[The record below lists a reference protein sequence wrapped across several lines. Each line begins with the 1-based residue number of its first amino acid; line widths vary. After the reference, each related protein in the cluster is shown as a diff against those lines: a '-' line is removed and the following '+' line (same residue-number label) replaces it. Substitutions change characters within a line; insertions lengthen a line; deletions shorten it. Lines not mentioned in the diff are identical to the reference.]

1 MSAVA
6 KAKARLA
13 RSFVPAIIALLGTL
27 HVAAQQYD
35 DIELTHPA
43 IQYGQRSND
52 PISELLRRPDAGGA
66 LTSEGP
72 AGYLRS
78 LLHAL
83 DIPLSSQIMVFS
95 QGSVQSRLIAAGNP
109 RALYFNDSTV
119 VGWVRGGFIEIAAQ
133 DPEQGTAFYTLNA
146 RPAGGAGLARHD
158 ECLSCHNSHR
168 TANVP
173 GMIEPMGH
181 TRPLEHRWGGWYVT
195 GNLGSIQH
203 PGNVDIAKLT
213 SGATL
218 PRTIRLDSLEGAFD
232 TRGYLTPY
240 SDIAA
245 LMVFEHQM
253 QMTNLLTRVSWETR
267 VAQHG
272 KQLDDRRSAIRER
285 VSQLVDYMLFVDEA
299 PISSKI
305 AGTSGF
311 AEAFSARGP
320 RDGRGR
326 SLRHLDLNTRL
337 LRYPCSYMIYSPQ
350 FEHLP
355 AAAKAAVYER
365 LWEVLSGKETDV
377 RYRRL
382 SPADRRAV
390 VEILRET
397 KTDLP
402 KHFAG

>member
-1 MSAVA
+1 MTAHA
-6 KAKARLA
+6 WLARL
-13 RSFVPAIIALLGTL
+13 FIPAAAFLGTL

-35 DIELTHPA
+35 EIDLSHPA
-43 IQYGQRSND
+43 IQYGERSND
-52 PISELLRRPDAGGA
+52 PVGGLLRRPGAVAA

-72 AGYLRS
+72 SGHLRS

-109 RALYFNDSTV
+109 RALYFNDSVV

-133 DPEQGTAFYTLNA
+133 DPEDGTAFYTLDA
-146 RPAGGAGLARHD
+146 RLLGGPALARHD
-158 ECLSCHNSHR
+158 ECLSCHNTHR

-181 TRPLEHRWGGWYVT
+181 TRPLEQRWGGWYVT
-195 GNLGSIQH
+195 GNPGSIQH

-218 PRTIRLDSLEGAFD
+218 SKAIRLNSLDGTFD

-253 QMTNLLTRVSWETR
+253 QMTNLLTRVNWETR
-267 VAQHG
+267 VARHG
-272 KQLDDRRSAIRER
+272 KRLDARRTAIRER
-285 VSQLVDYMLFVDEA
+285 VSQLVDYMLLVDEA
-299 PISSKI
+299 PITSRLH
-305 AGTSGF
+305 GTSGF

-320 RDGRGR
+320 RDGKGR
-326 SLRHLDLNTRL
+326 SLRDLDLNTRL
-337 LRYPCSYMIYSPQ
+337 FRYPCSYMIYSAQ

-355 AAAKAAVYER
+355 IEAKAAIYER
-365 LWEVLSGKETDV
+365 VWEVLSGKEKDA

-382 SPADRRAV
+382 SPADRRAII
-390 VEILRET
+390 EILRET
-397 KTDLP
+397 KSDVPTY
-402 KHFAG
+402 FAG

>member
-1 MSAVA
+1 MVVVTA
-6 KAKARLA
+6 KAWLARLLI
-13 RSFVPAIIALLGTL
+13 PAAAAFLGTL

-35 DIELTHPA
+35 EIDLAHPA

-52 PISELLRRPDAGGA
+52 PIGELLRRPDAVAA
-66 LTSEGP
+66 LKADGP
-72 AGYLRS
+72 SGHLRS
-78 LLHAL
+78 LLQSL

-109 RALYFNDSTV
+109 RALYFNDSVV

-146 RPAGGAGLARHD
+146 RLVGGPALARHD

-181 TRPLEHRWGGWYVT
+181 TRPLEQRWGGWYVT

-218 PRTIRLDSLEGAFD
+218 PKSIRLNSLEGTFD
-232 TRGYLTPY
+232 SRGYLTPY

-272 KQLDDRRSAIRER
+272 TQLDARLTAIRER

-299 PISSKI
+299 PIASKLQ
-305 AGTSGF
+305 GTSGF
-311 AEAFSARGP
+311 AEAFSTRGP
-320 RDGRGR
+320 RDGKGR
-326 SLRHLDLNTRL
+326 SLRDLDLHTRL
-337 LRYPCSYMIYSPQ
+337 LRYPCSYMIYSAQ

-355 AAAKAAVYER
+355 AEAKAAIYGR
-365 LWEVLSGKETDV
+365 LWDVLSGKEKDD

-382 SPADRRAV
+382 SAADRRAII
-390 VEILRET
+390 EILRET
-397 KTDLP
+397 KSDLP
-402 KHFAG
+402 KYFAG